1 MSRPGR
7 SNLLAAYFR
16 PQSYVTFWTLCC
28 ASANACYTIVRI
40 RMQDEERVEDV
51 PAEASG
57 PAIVIEDTNGVVRGQ
72 TAVEASNTD
81 DPVIHHFDDDS
92 SSTKSDAKDEVK
104 QSASAKSS
112 GSILGRINTL
122 IATDIDNI
130 IESR

>member
-1 MSRPGR
+1 
-7 SNLLAAYFR
+7 
-16 PQSYVTFWTLCC
+16 
-28 ASANACYTIVRI
+28 
-40 RMQDEERVEDV
+40 MQDEERVEDV